1 MMHTPKKLPVYSDY
15 RHSKNPLH
23 PQWFNQQQIEYPC
36 QTRWHPY
43 MLQEHVTSASQRQ
56 NQTTFV
62 HNPNRPHLNIKLED
76 DHVVRALVDSG
87 SSVCLGD
94 SSLLKHIKA
103 QWPTAPP
110 INVTNVHRGRMQT
123 LGCYSSQLSVK
134 DKLPHP
140 LVDKP
145 INIHIQ
151 DNLSSELV
159 LGKDFLANN
168 GAVIDMR
175 TNNVIF
181 LPKELHPISLSTKS
195 IVCEAFASVI
205 EQDIP
210 LDKIEQYDLSAF
222 AVQPTQ
228 DVEIPFMDQKTI
240 HIKIMENQKSMT
252 HKPDTTFMI
261 TSGFAPDPQTPEGLY
276 TMDHDHTIRITIK
289 NSSTG
294 TLFLRQNRPIPGI
307 VAHDLAE
314 DYHEPVEI
322 TRETLRALF
331 LKDQT
336 VKAAKLAGVMPLS
349 ANDSTNLAVDHPE
362 YIPPTPEQ
370 YISSVMTQFEE
381 ASSSLQASGFEPPGN
396 RKKPTQAPT
405 QAIRD
410 NLKSQFDSTGVD
422 GEYLNDYINLI
433 MKNWDVFSLHKFDV
447 GHTPHWEHKIEPTSD
462 EPVFVKQFKIAIGD
476 EAALDEMAT
485 HLTAAK
491 VLIQQPS
498 DNNTPIFM
506 VSKRGGPH
514 PGKKR
519 FVQDFR
525 KRNAASKDD
534 KYTIKDVRESLV
546 AVGRLKPKI
555 WSKLDFTGAFYCLS
569 LEKESQ
575 KLTSFTLPF
584 KNAQYSWARMPQGL
598 KGASAS
604 FSKLCQIIFR
614 HIPNIITYVDDLVGA
629 TTNHLEMIKLLDEV
643 FAECRYHGMKLNL
656 KKCQFGMESL
666 SWLGYNLS
674 SNGIVIYN
682 QRRRTVSNSGGAQ
695 R

>member
-1 MMHTPKKLPVYSDY
+1 MMHAPKQLPVYSDY
-15 RHSKNPLH
+15 RRSRNPLN
-23 PQWFNQQQIEYPC
+23 PQWFHQHQIMSPF
-36 QTRWHPY
+36 QTSWHHPY

-56 NQTTFV
+56 DQSTFV
-62 HNPNRPHLNIKLED
+62 HNPNRPHLNVKLED
-76 DHVVRALVDSG
+76 EHVVRALVDSG

-103 QWPTAPP
+103 QWPNAPP

-123 LGCYSSQLSVK
+123 LGCYTSKLSVK
-134 DKLPHP
+134 DKLKHP
-140 LVDKP
+140 VVNAP

-205 EQDIP
+205 EQEIP
-210 LDKIEQYDLSAF
+210 LDKIDQYDLSAF
-222 AVQPTQ
+222 AVQPTE

-252 HKPDTTFMI
+252 HKPNTTFMI

-276 TMDHDHTIRITIK
+276 TMDYDHTIRITIK

-307 VAHDLAE
+307 VAHDLSE
-314 DYHEPVEI
+314 EYHEPVEI

-349 ANDSTNLAVDHPE
+349 VNDSINLAADHPE
-362 YIPPTPEQ
+362 YISPTPEQ

-405 QAIRD
+405 QAIRE
-410 NLKSQFDSTGVD
+410 NLKSQFDTTGVD
-422 GEYLNDYINLI
+422 GEYLNDYIDII

-525 KRNAASKDD
+525 KRNSASKDD

-555 WSKLDFTGAFYCLS
+555 WSKLDFTDTF
-569 LEKESQ
+569 
-575 KLTSFTLPF
+575 
-584 KNAQYSWARMPQGL
+584 
-598 KGASAS
+598 
-604 FSKLCQIIFR
+604 QI
-614 HIPNIITYVDDLVGA
+614 
-629 TTNHLEMIKLLDEV
+629 
-643 FAECRYHGMKLNL
+643 
-656 KKCQFGMESL
+656 
-666 SWLGYNLS
+666 
-674 SNGIVIYN
+674 
-682 QRRRTVSNSGGAQ
+682 
-695 R
+695 

>member
-1 MMHTPKKLPVYSDY
+1 M
-15 RHSKNPLH
+15 
-23 PQWFNQQQIEYPC
+23 
-36 QTRWHPY
+36 
-43 MLQEHVTSASQRQ
+43 QE
-56 NQTTFV
+56 
-62 HNPNRPHLNIKLED
+62 
-76 DHVVRALVDSG
+76 
-87 SSVCLGD
+87 
-94 SSLLKHIKA
+94 
-103 QWPTAPP
+103 
-110 INVTNVHRGRMQT
+110 
-123 LGCYSSQLSVK
+123 
-134 DKLPHP
+134 
-140 LVDKP
+140 
-145 INIHIQ
+145 
-151 DNLSSELV
+151 NLSSELV
-159 LGKDFLANN
+159 LGTDFLADN

-181 LPKELHPISLSTKS
+181 LPKELHPVSLSQKT

-205 EQDIP
+205 DEEIP
-210 LDKIEQYDLSAF
+210 LEKIQQYDLSAF
-222 AVQPTQ
+222 AVQPNQ

-240 HIKIMENQKSMT
+240 HIKIMENQKSMI

-261 TSGFAPDPQTPEGLY
+261 TSGFAPDPQVPEGLY
-276 TMDHDHTIRITIK
+276 SMDHDHTIRITIK

-294 TLFLRQNRPIPGI
+294 TLFLKQNRPIPGI

-314 DYHEPVEI
+314 GYHEPVEI
-322 TRETLRALF
+322 TRDTLRALF

-349 ANDSTNLAVDHPE
+349 ATDSTDLAADHPE
-362 YIPPTPEQ
+362 YVPPTPEQ

-381 ASSSLQASGFEPPGN
+381 ASSSLQASGFEPPGS

-410 NLKSQFDSTGVD
+410 NLKSQFDSTGVE

-476 EAALDEMAT
+476 EAALDKMAT

-506 VSKRGGPH
+506 VTKRGGPH

-604 FSKLCQIIFR
+604 FFKLRLSNLIFS
-614 HIPNIITYVDDLVGA
+614 IVA
-629 TTNHLEMIKLLDEV
+629 EELL
-643 FAECRYHGMKLNL
+643 YLT
-656 KKCQFGMESL
+656 
-666 SWLGYNLS
+666 
-674 SNGIVIYN
+674 I
-682 QRRRTVSNSGGAQ
+682 
-695 R
+695 